1 LNCTMTTVVN
11 LKRSMLFNDMAKSL
25 KKSPNNEIDLDVSTK
40 EKPGR
45 KTTSR
50 Y

>member
-1 LNCTMTTVVN
+1 MTWQSH
-11 LKRSMLFNDMAKSL
+11 KK

-40 EKPGR
+40 EKPER